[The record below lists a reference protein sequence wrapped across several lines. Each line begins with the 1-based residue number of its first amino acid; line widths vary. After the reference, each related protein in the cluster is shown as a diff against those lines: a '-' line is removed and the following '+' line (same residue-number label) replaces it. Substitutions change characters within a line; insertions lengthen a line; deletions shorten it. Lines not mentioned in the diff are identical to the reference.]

1 MTDVGTR
8 IAEYRG
14 NRLIGEW
21 MSSIRNMSS
30 LHCTCKMPKFR
41 TSFSTPSIEGM
52 LCEPLLRRQAALAWR
67 CGRRASTHVIQRTRS
82 NERERTQ
89 QHTVRTGVEFIKALS
104 PSLSTSIKLGRA
116 GDQCDDRGDRRFG
129 IHQLST
135 YITFKLDLDMYSYI
149 PDTHIP
155 GIGHR
160 QRLLPGLGR
169 GPN

>member
-1 MTDVGTR
+1 MAVWAPG
-8 IAEYRG
+8 EYTY
-14 NRLIGEW
+14 IY
-21 MSSIRNMSS
+21 
-30 LHCTCKMPKFR
+30 
-41 TSFSTPSIEGM
+41 
-52 LCEPLLRRQAALAWR
+52 
-67 CGRRASTHVIQRTRS
+67 VIQRTRS

-149 PDTHIP
+149 PDTHTWD
-155 GIGHR
+155 R
-160 QRLLPGLGR
+160 A
-169 GPN
+169 

>member
-1 MTDVGTR
+1 
-8 IAEYRG
+8 
-14 NRLIGEW
+14 
-21 MSSIRNMSS
+21 
-30 LHCTCKMPKFR
+30 MPKFR

-149 PDTHIP
+149 PDTHTWDRAC
-155 GIGHR
+155 R
-160 QRLLPGLGR
+160 QRLLSGLGR
-169 GPN
+169 GPE